1 MAENKKSFLIYCDII
16 HSIDHLTNEEKGVL
30 FQHLLE
36 YVNDMNP
43 VLEDRLLITAWKP
56 IERQL
61 KRDLVKWEQK
71 QEQRVLAGKRSAE
84 LRKRNSTTVDERQQA
99 STVNGNV
106 NGNVNVITTIEEN
119 AVDFDLIDKW
129 VNDLPSQQIWLEGIY
144 RLNKLQK
151 GSVSR
156 IAAKFKEH
164 LKVYPTKHLTFDDFK
179 SHLANWIRTQANNNQ
194 LNEYIT
200 KRQGSL

>member
-16 HSIDHLTNEEKGVL
+16 HSIDHLTNEEKGLL

-43 VLEDRLLITAWKP
+43 VLEDRLLITACKP

-84 LRKRNSTTVDERQQA
+84 LRKRNATTVDERQQA

-119 AVDFDLIDKW
+119 AVDFDLIDK
-129 VNDLPSQQIWLEGIY
+129 
-144 RLNKLQK
+144 
-151 GSVSR
+151 
-156 IAAKFKEH
+156 
-164 LKVYPTKHLTFDDFK
+164 
-179 SHLANWIRTQANNNQ
+179 
-194 LNEYIT
+194 
-200 KRQGSL
+200 